1 MVISF
6 SVENFLSFKDRSRLS
21 MVPDALKEK
30 ESNLHIPYLYDMNA
44 RLLKSV
50 SIYGHN
56 SHGKSNF
63 IKSYLFFRNFI
74 LSSAEQNREEVIDA
88 ENFRLNS
95 ATANSPSCFEIM
107 FYIRDTKYRYGFR
120 VTPKRVVEEWLYYA
134 QPKVRENYL
143 FHRFEQEIKT
153 SKNWQKEIGVVL
165 DKAIMFTKNYQLL
178 LSTLIA
184 SNEIPT
190 PVNKIAD
197 WFKGNIIVPDLSEE
211 KYLKYALMV
220 LSIEKYRPLINKLI
234 DKADLGFTTI
244 IDKIDTLLGKKLD
257 ISEDLLRVWF
267 KTELKE
273 FSLYT
278 QHNFYDENHKL
289 IDTTKF
295 EFLKSESSGTLR
307 FLIVACLLCQ
317 AIKQEQLLIIDE
329 IDSKFHSLLL
339 EVIILFYNDAKI
351 NVSGSQM
358 IFTTHN
364 TILLNEVLRRD
375 QIYFIEKNEFGE
387 SELQKAHSS
396 KNPIRIDS
404 SIEKDYRKGK
414 LGGVSKKLKK
424 DGNQSSFE
432 F

>member
-1 MVISF
+1 MLISF
-6 SVENFLSFKDRSRLS
+6 SIENFLSFKEKNTLT
-21 MVPDALKEK
+21 MLPDALKEK

-63 IKSYLFFRNFI
+63 IKAYLFFRDFI
-74 LSSAEQNREEVIDA
+74 LSSAEQNRGESIDV

-95 ATANSPSCFEIM
+95 ETTNLPSFFEVI
-107 FYIRDTKYRYGFR
+107 FYIRDTKYRYGFK
-120 VTPKRVVEEWLYYA
+120 VTSKKVVEEWLYYA
-134 QPKVRENYL
+134 QPKVRENHL

-153 SKNWQKEIGVVL
+153 SRNWQKETGIIL

-184 SNEIPT
+184 SNEIPS

-197 WFKGNIIVPDLSEE
+197 WFKGNIIVPDISEE
-211 KYLKYALMV
+211 KYLKYALMI
-220 LSIEKYRPLINKLI
+220 LSLERYRPLINKLI
-234 DKADLGFTTI
+234 DKADLGFITI

-257 ISEDLLRVWF
+257 ISEDLLRVWY

-278 QHNFYDENHKL
+278 QHNFYDEAHKL
-289 IDTTKF
+289 IDTVKF

-339 EVIILFYNDAKI
+339 EAIILFYNDPKI

-358 IFTTHN
+358 LFTTHN

-375 QIYFIEKNEFGE
+375 QIFFIEKNEFGE
-387 SELQKAHSS
+387 SSLQKAHSA

-414 LGGVSKKLKK
+414 LGGVSKKIKQ
-424 DGNQSSFE
+424 GENQSKLDF
-432 F
+432 